1 MLFSVK
7 LFTWEKYYTNH
18 LFNGVGVTLSSV
30 TKMTAALIIA
40 QHAVVELASQT
51 QVQAR

>member
-18 LFNGVGVTLSSV
+18 LFNGVGVRLSV